1 MDSLQEEKTVIKKL
15 IALDDLNRVLD
26 VGRLLFSVLSEEEI
40 EELQRFLNDKS
51 AELEIGNTGL
61 T

>member
-26 VGRLLFSVLSEEEI
+26 VGRLLFSVLSDEEI